1 MNVIKDKISSIF
13 FQYSIPSV
21 LGMLAISSSN
31 IVDGFFI
38 GNYIGDFGLA
48 AINISLPVFSFLFG
62 FALMLAIGSSVISG
76 KLIGQGDIKKA
87 SIIFSKTII
96 SITLFSFITCT
107 ILFLN
112 IETLLHL
119 FGADENLTKIAIEYL
134 SVVLIFIPF
143 LMIGVVL
150 DYFVRVDNRPN
161 LAFVALLSS
170 AVINVILDWFM
181 IVYLQ
186 KGIFGAALAT
196 GISQLTLL
204 IILLPHFFSK
214 KATLKFVKP
223 IGNYIQI
230 IKASYNGVSEFV
242 NEISV
247 GITTLIFNYV
257 MIKNFDIEGIA
268 AFTVINYLLLIGIMI
283 SFGISDSLQPIISKN
298 FGAKENKRIEEFL
311 KLAFITTSL
320 VGIVMILLLLIVPEI
335 LVNVF
340 LEDTNYKTKQL
351 VLSFATFIWIAFL
364 FNGINMVISAYLTA
378 IHKPLSSMII
388 ALSRSFIFPIFFI
401 FTLPF
406 LFKTQGIFL
415 AIPVTEFIT
424 FIIAVILFKRF
435 SPRKIVQEDRIS
447 ETNKL

>member
-1 MNVIKDKISSIF
+1 MNVIKGKISSVF

-21 LGMLAISSSN
+21 LGMLAISSAN

-38 GNYIGDFGLA
+38 GNYVGDSGLA
-48 AINISLPVFSFLFG
+48 AINISFPIFSLLFS

-76 KLIGQGDIKKA
+76 KLIGEGDIKSA
-87 SIIFSKTII
+87 SIIFSKTMVC
-96 SITLFSFITCT
+96 ITFFSFLTCT
-107 ILFLN
+107 LLFLN
-112 IETLLHL
+112 IETILYL

-134 SVVLIFIPF
+134 SIILIFIPF

-161 LAFVALLSS
+161 LAFTALLLS

-223 IGNYIQI
+223 IGSYIQI
-230 IKASYNGVSEFV
+230 IKASYNGASEFV
-242 NEISV
+242 NEISI

-257 MIKNFDIEGIA
+257 MIKNFNIEGIA
-268 AFTVINYLLLIGIMI
+268 AFTVINYLLMIGIMI

-320 VGIVMILLLLIVPEI
+320 VGVVMILLLLFIPNI
-335 LVNVF
+335 LANIF
-340 LEDTNYKTKQL
+340 LEDTNYKTKQI

-364 FNGINMVISAYLTA
+364 FDGMNLVISAYFTA
-378 IHKPLSSMII
+378 IHKPLHSMII
-388 ALSRSFIFPIFFI
+388 AVSRSFIFPTFFI

-406 LFKTQGIFL
+406 FFDLNGIFM
-415 AIPVTEFIT
+415 AIPMAEFIT
-424 FIIAVILFKRF
+424 FIIAATLFKKF
-435 SPRKIVQEDRIS
+435 SPEKIIDKE
-447 ETNKL
+447 

>member
-1 MNVIKDKISSIF
+1 MNVTKDKISSIF
-13 FQYSIPSV
+13 FQYSIPAV
-21 LGMLAISSSN
+21 LGMLAISSAN

-38 GNYIGDFGLA
+38 GNYVGDFGLA
-48 AINISLPVFSFLFG
+48 AINISFPIFSLLFG
-62 FALMLAIGSSVISG
+62 FALMLAIGSSVVSG
-76 KLIGQGDIKKA
+76 KLIGQGDIKSA
-87 SIIFSKTII
+87 SIIFSKTMVC
-96 SITLFSFITCT
+96 ITLFSFITCT
-107 ILFLN
+107 GLFLN
-112 IETLLHL
+112 IETVLYL

-134 SVVLIFIPF
+134 SVILIFIPF

-161 LAFVALLSS
+161 LAFIALLSS
-170 AVINVILDWFM
+170 ALINVILDWFL

-196 GISQLTLL
+196 GISQLAL
-204 IILLPHFFSK
+204 IFILLPHFFSK

-223 IGNYIQI
+223 IGSYIQI
-230 IKASYNGVSEFV
+230 IKASYNGASEFV

-268 AFTVINYLLLIGIMI
+268 AFTVINYLLMIGIMI

-311 KLAFITTSL
+311 KLAFITTCL
-320 VGIVMILLLLIVPEI
+320 VGVVMILLIIFTPNTLANI
-335 LVNVF
+335 F
-340 LEDTNYKTKQL
+340 LEDTNYKTKQI

-364 FNGINMVISAYLTA
+364 FNGINLVISAYLTA
-378 IHKPLSSMII
+378 IHKPLASI
-388 ALSRSFIFPIFFI
+388 AVSRSFIFPIFFI

-406 LFKTQGIFL
+406 FFDLDGIFM
-415 AIPVTEFIT
+415 AIPMAEFIT
-424 FIIAVILFKRF
+424 FIIGIILFKKF
-435 SPRKIVQEDRIS
+435 SPEKIIYKEG
-447 ETNKL
+447 